1 MRGSARPGTHGPVEV
16 RGSAHGGGGG
26 GFGSLTASESK
37 NRAPESA
44 ARGLWLI
51 YWRAFVGAAPEL
63 AAPTN
68 RFVGAVPELAAHTN
82 IF

>member
-1 MRGSARPGTHGPVEV
+1 MRGSARLGARGPAEV

-37 NRAPESA
+37 IRAPELA

-51 YWRAFVGAAPEL
+51 YWRAFVGVAPEL
-63 AAPTN
+63 ATTTN
-68 RFVGAVPELAAHTN
+68 RFLGAVP
-82 IF
+82 